1 MGNTPAACRRLAA
14 TACSAHASR
23 DKGAF
28 PSRRRESNLYASIV
42 VLKACWSDLTFAHGH
57 NDTSPHSPGGRM
69 RHLTIALVLS
79 LAATFAGPSLAYT
92 TGPGNASA
100 AQTWKDPVQLL
111 ADALAR
117 VRFFAASGLW
127 RDPIGTQ
134 AFLETEVTPYFDFE
148 FMAAWS
154 ARPFYQQMNA
164 AQQAQFRAAMKQR
177 FIGLVVSGMGAYV
190 NPLPNVRFLPARL
203 VAPDRADV
211 PTEIYMQPGI
221 TMR

>member
-1 MGNTPAACRRLAA
+1 MRRL
-14 TACSAHASR
+14 S
-23 DKGAF
+23 
-28 PSRRRESNLYASIV
+28 
-42 VLKACWSDLTFAHGH
+42 
-57 NDTSPHSPGGRM
+57 
-69 RHLTIALVLS
+69 IALLFS
-79 LAATFAGPSLAYT
+79 LAAFAGTCFAYYG
-92 TGPGNASA
+92 GPNLTPPV
-100 AQTWKDPVQLL
+100 QTWKDPVHLL

-117 VRFFAASGLW
+117 VRFFAASGVW
-127 RDPIGTQ
+127 RDPVRTQ

-148 FMAAWS
+148 FMAAWA

-190 NPLPNVRFLPARL
+190 NPLPNIRFLPARL

-221 TMR
+221 TMRLMFHLRSGPTGWRIFDASMDGMSGLFMFRQFLMGLVRQHGPAVLLVQ